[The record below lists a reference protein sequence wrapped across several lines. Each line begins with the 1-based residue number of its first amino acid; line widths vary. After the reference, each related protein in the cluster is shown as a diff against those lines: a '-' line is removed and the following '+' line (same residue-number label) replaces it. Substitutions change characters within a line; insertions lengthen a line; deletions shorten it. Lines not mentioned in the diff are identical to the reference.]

1 MEKYD
6 KLRTVLDQLDH
17 CHLECDGMTRVI
29 SFLLS
34 LALIPHSVMVGDLT
48 DIRTKG
54 TIQPHLWIN
63 LPEGMIIDYRARM
76 WLGDGEDIPNGIFDS
91 TQWGQVRYKGRECV
105 PFPVNDAIGHILA
118 STNGIDINKI
128 VSELS
133 EINSEFKL

>member
-1 MEKYD
+1 
-6 KLRTVLDQLDH
+6 
-17 CHLECDGMTRVI
+17 MTRVI